1 MGFVT
6 VLVQHA
12 WALQPTSSRG
22 TTPTTQYP
30 TRNRPGTALAP
41 AAVSL
46 TPETVTAFLHSYA
59 AATTTSSLARHA
71 RHAADILSRLHHIVL
86 GPALALHH
94 HKHNEL
100 TDKDQRILSTV
111 ANFKDPVFIPSQN
124 TNLLGTNEHYKPY
137 PSQEPRLTSGRLRR
151 LKRSSFPLDH
161 CLPAPATRL
170 HALKAREALVAF
182 ARDCPDAAV
191 AGNGRA
197 RTTGGELGAIA
208 GGGNMRIAALEYLY
222 EALDCGNELRCDAM
236 EVDALMRLVRD
247 LSEAMRAERRKVV
260 KAAAAAATV
269 DQAVV
274 GRMILVRHPSQNC
287 LSLAVERLEQA
298 HDLAPFPIGPEDR
311 EMLKECIDELQTA
324 QTDDPFVRMSA
335 CFAEESLQALFPG
348 PVTEE
353 TVSIQ
358 PSTAI
363 PAIPTVFLAQSLRP
377 YAWPHPTADAVST
390 ALSQVRAPMPPPARR
405 RLLSLLAAGASRGD
419 ECSAHAL
426 AEAVLG
432 SDENDHSDP
441 IDVHT
446 VCFGARLLAAVVQ
459 RHERARA
466 GQIAMEEGL
475 IPLLHKAR
483 ASASAGADD
492 RSFGGEAE
500 TVRLVTVLALAAVWI
515 SSVRNDGHSSAH
527 TSSSPASAL
536 ALLALEQIRQPAPA
550 RKPASPAPAAPTPSA
565 ATSPAET
572 DEEPHHLAPFL
583 HARARS
589 PLFRISHLF
598 TYKAAALAA
607 HLLASLPE
615 QQHPQPPSTP
625 TMSSRHHRWYYK
637 NHALSKPVTPPLDFI
652 TYPALSTAPYH
663 RTFLATLGISTTA
676 ANTTAAGKHHK
687 ADAGASFLAPSFLTA
702 RLDAKG
708 AAGLP
713 TFGTANRRKLLFH
726 LPAAGDGAH
735 SGGGAG
741 GGGGGGHHHEVH
753 GSTFVVRQK
762 PKRVGGGVGERGLAD
777 SRITHKLPRLQATA
791 V

>member
-22 TTPTTQYP
+22 TTPTSP
-30 TRNRPGTALAP
+30 RNRPSIALAP

-46 TPETVTAFLHSYA
+46 TPETVTAFLRSYA

-86 GPALALHH
+86 GPALALHQ
-94 HKHNEL
+94 HKHDGL
-100 TDKDQRILSTV
+100 TDKDQQILSTV
-111 ANFKDPVFIPSQN
+111 ANFKNPVFVPSQN

-151 LKRSSFPLDH
+151 LTRSSFPLDH

-170 HALKAREALVAF
+170 HALRAREALVAF
-182 ARDCPDAAV
+182 ARDCPDAA
-191 AGNGRA
+191 AAAATGSGRA
-197 RTTGGELGAIA
+197 RTTGGEIGGSA
-208 GGGNMRIAALEYLY
+208 GGGNMRVAALEYLY

-236 EVDALMRLVRD
+236 EVDALVRLMRD
-247 LSEAMRAERRKVV
+247 LGEAMRAERRKVV
-260 KAAAAAATV
+260 KAAAAVAIV
-269 DQAVV
+269 DQAIV
-274 GRMILVRHPSQNC
+274 GRMILC
-287 LSLAVERLEQA
+287 LSLAVERLEHA
-298 HDLAPFPIGPEDR
+298 HDLVPFAIGADDS
-311 EMLKECIDELQTA
+311 EMLKECIDELHTA
-324 QTDDPFVRMSA
+324 EIDDPFVRMSA
-335 CFAEESLQALFPG
+335 RFTEESLEALCPG
-348 PVTEE
+348 PISDA
-353 TVSIQ
+353 TVSIS
-358 PSTAI
+358 PS
-363 PAIPTVFLAQSLRP
+363 PAIPTVFLTQALRP

-390 ALSQVRAPMPPPARR
+390 ALAQVRAPMPTPARR
-405 RLLSLLAAGASRGD
+405 RLLSLLAAGAARGD

-426 AEAVLG
+426 AAAVLG
-432 SDENDHSDP
+432 SDENDVIETMDAQ
-441 IDVHT
+441 T
-446 VCFGARLLAAVVQ
+446 VCFGARLLAAIVQ

-475 IPLLHKAR
+475 VPLLHKAQ
-483 ASASAGADD
+483 ASTSAGANGCYG
-492 RSFGGEAE
+492 SEAE
-500 TVRLVTVLALAAVWI
+500 TVRLVTLLALAAVWI
-515 SSVRNDGHSSAH
+515 SSVRHDGHSSKHA
-527 TSSSPASAL
+527 SSSTSTAL
-536 ALLALEQIRQPAPA
+536 ALLALEQIRQPQAY
-550 RKPASPAPAAPTPSA
+550 RKAASPATPAA
-565 ATSPAET
+565 ATSPESAS
-572 DEEPHHLAPFL
+572 DEPHHLAPFL

-598 TYKAAALAA
+598 THKAAALAA
-607 HLLASLPE
+607 HHLASRPT
-615 QQHPQPPSTP
+615 QQHAQPPSTP

-637 NHALSKPVTPPLDFI
+637 NHALSKLVTPPLDFI

-663 RTFLATLGISTTA
+663 RTFLATLGVSTTTPA
-676 ANTTAAGKHHK
+676 ANATTAGKHHK

-726 LPAAGDGAH
+726 LPAAADGSH
-735 SGGGAG
+735 GGGADG
-741 GGGGGGHHHEVH
+741 GGYHHKVH

-762 PKRVGGGVGERGLAD
+762 PKRVGGGVREEGVTD
-777 SRITHKLPRLQATA
+777 SRITHTLPRLQATA